1 MEDCLFCRIV
11 RGEVEAEVVAERPR
25 AVAFPDINP
34 QAPVHVLIVP
44 REHVPQVKDLDL
56 SDSEML
62 ADIFAVINDVAASK
76 GLERA
81 GYRVVCNIG
90 KAAGQEVDH
99 LHFHM
104 LGGRSMGWPPG

>member
-11 RGEVEAEVVAERPR
+11 RGEIETEFVAERPGV
-25 AVAFPDINP
+25 VAFPDINP

-44 REHVPQVKDLDL
+44 REHVPRIKDLEL
-56 SDSEML
+56 SDCEIL
-62 ADIFAVINDVAASK
+62 GDIFAAINDVAARE
-76 GLERA
+76 GIEET

-90 KAAGQEVDH
+90 RQAGQEIDH

-104 LGGRSMGWPPG
+104 LGGRGMGWPPG